1 MSIRYLPNEV
11 LKKLAP
17 TKKVE
22 KLVTSRLTLNR
33 AVLSTL
39 SDADFLSSKTIER
52 TALKVIKSYK
62 LRFQDEK
69 DQGSTPE
76 VAKEDAVND
85 KKLLVNRVQNEV
97 ILNVA
102 DEIKDQYR
110 GEFYTWL
117 PSDAE
122 VPDPLHALN
131 YGRKFQIGKGEMP
144 GDRYGCR
151 CGMFI
156 RVPETKLEL

>member
-1 MSIRYLPNEV
+1 MIRYLPNEI

-17 TKKVE
+17 PKKVE
-22 KLVTSRLTLNR
+22 KLVTSRLTLNKT
-33 AVLSTL
+33 VLSTL
-39 SDADFLSSKTIER
+39 SDADFISKATLQR
-52 TALKVIKSYK
+52 TALKVIKGYK
-62 LRFQDEK
+62 ARFKDE
-69 DQGSTPE
+69 PE
-76 VAKEDAVND
+76 VKQEVLED

-97 ILNVA
+97 ISEVA
-102 DEIKDQYR
+102 GEIKDQYR
-110 GEFYTWL
+110 GEFYKWI

-151 CGMFI
+151 CGMMI
-156 RVPETKLEL
+156 LVPGNKLEL